1 MVKGGRESKCIS
13 KGWEESIGKPLGMV
27 CPRVDLWPEL
37 VADAEILEFSMSER
51 LRPMS
56 GLRAE
61 LVAMSHGLTPTELN
75 DSLSRVA
82 YVLADSAV
90 RSYIDPKVS

>member
-1 MVKGGRESKCIS
+1 M
-13 KGWEESIGKPLGMV
+13 
-27 CPRVDLWPEL
+27 DLWPDL
-37 VADAEILEFSMSER
+37 VPDAEILEFSLSER

-61 LVAMSHGLTPTELN
+61 LVANAHGLTPDELN

-82 YVLADSAV
+82 YVMSEPAVSALINPGGADG
-90 RSYIDPKVS
+90 R

>member
-1 MVKGGRESKCIS
+1 M
-13 KGWEESIGKPLGMV
+13 
-27 CPRVDLWPEL
+27 DLWPEL
-37 VADAEILEFSMSER
+37 MADAEILEFSLSER

-61 LVAMSHGLTPTELN
+61 LVAQAHGMSAEELN

-90 RSYIDPKVS
+90 RSFIDPKVT